1 MAVAFTYIPPGSIGN
16 YDDLVEKVALWM
28 DREDLLAR
36 VPDFVALL
44 EARLNRILRV
54 PEMETATILQAGTE
68 RTDLPLDFL
77 QMRSLHVEG
86 ARDRPLRAMAPGGAS
101 ETYSGRAGCPIAY
114 SVAGRSLVLAPPPE
128 EAVALAM
135 AYWQRIP
142 SLSEITP
149 TNWLLEQHPD
159 IYLYGSLVQAE
170 AYLANDERVGLWKS
184 AHDEAIGELQQ
195 AGQRAR
201 WGAGPLI
208 PNTVH
213 QTRGARC

>member
-1 MAVAFTYIPPGSIGN
+1 MAVAFSYIPPGSIGN
-16 YDDLVEKVALWM
+16 YDDLVDKVALWM
-28 DREDLLAR
+28 DRDDLVER

-54 PEMETATILQAGTE
+54 PEMETAAMLSATAE
-68 RTDLPLDFL
+68 RTALPLDFL

-86 ARDRPLRAMAPGGAS
+86 VPDRPLRAMAPGGVS
-101 ETYSGRAGCPIAY
+101 ETFSGRAGLPVAY
-114 SVAGRSLVLAPPPE
+114 SIAGRNLTLAPPPQE
-128 EAVALAM
+128 PVTLAI

-142 SLSEITP
+142 SLSSITP

-159 IYLYGSLVQAE
+159 IYLYGSLIQAE
-170 AYLANDERVGLWKS
+170 AYLSNDERVALWKA
-184 AHDEAIGELQQ
+184 AHDEAVGELQQ

-201 WGAGPLI
+201 WGAGPLV